1 MSTNDDMSHIP
12 HISPVISV
20 NQATSTDV
28 VPDIYDIFEID
39 LPYYVHRTSP
49 LVVPVDR
56 AASTAST
63 PDFYDIYEHTP
74 GFKEAANAMADECF
88 LHCYKG
94 VYYNIPA
101 SGNRRPTGP
110 PFYVVTRGR
119 HVGVIAGWWVFL
131 KWS

>member
-1 MSTNDDMSHIP
+1 MSTNENTTSILS
-12 HISPVISV
+12 ISPVVSV
-20 NQATSTDV
+20 NQAMSIDA

-39 LPYYVHRTSP
+39 SPYYVHCTSP
-49 LVVPVDR
+49 RLVPVDR

-63 PDFYDIYEHTP
+63 PDFYFIYEHTP
-74 GFKEAANAMADECF
+74 GFQEAANAMADECF

-119 HVGVIAGWWVFL
+119 HVGVIAGW
-131 KWS
+131 